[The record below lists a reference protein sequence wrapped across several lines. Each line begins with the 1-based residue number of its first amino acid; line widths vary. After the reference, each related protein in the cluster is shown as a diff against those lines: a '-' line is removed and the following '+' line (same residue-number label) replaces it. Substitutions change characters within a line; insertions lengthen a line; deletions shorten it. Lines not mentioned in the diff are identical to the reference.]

1 MILKMIFFKGTP
13 LEKRD
18 HHQVADVRS
27 SNTPIDRLKWHEK
40 EEQRAERRALFIGD
54 ALLVAYALA
63 YVSGVLAES
72 SSSLGYHSVLDGYSH
87 LREVNS
93 KVKVIVFVLQKH
105 LICFPR
111 ILLF

>member
-40 EEQRAERRALFIGD
+40 EEQRAERRALFIGG
-54 ALLVAYALA
+54 ALLAAYALA

-72 SSSLGYHSVLDGYSH
+72 SSSLGYHSALDRCSH
-87 LREVNS
+87 LRE
-93 KVKVIVFVLQKH
+93 
-105 LICFPR
+105 R
-111 ILLF
+111 